1 MGCSMSDEFVRV
13 ADTGQLPSG
22 SMMLVEP
29 DGSERILLVNL
40 DGTYHAI
47 SELCPHYGVPL
58 SQSRLYEDEV
68 EWPPPR
74 KLLSGTDRRGP
85 KSAMLGGPVR
95 ISGPHRGQRYLC
107 RATSPMM
114 VNQAVGTGLVRPDL
128 TPAARGSIITLLPT
142 VYYWR

>member
-1 MGCSMSDEFVRV
+1 MGCLMSDEFVRV

-58 SQSRLYEDEV
+58 SQGRLYEDEV
-68 EWPPPR
+68 ECPLHGSCFRVQTGAVLNPPCWED
-74 KLLSGTDRRGP
+74 LFVYQ
-85 KSAMLGGPVR
+85 VR
-95 ISGPHRGQRYLC
+95 IEGSDIFVGPQ
-107 RATSPMM
+107 
-114 VNQAVGTGLVRPDL
+114 VQ
-128 TPAARGSIITLLPT
+128 
-142 VYYWR
+142 